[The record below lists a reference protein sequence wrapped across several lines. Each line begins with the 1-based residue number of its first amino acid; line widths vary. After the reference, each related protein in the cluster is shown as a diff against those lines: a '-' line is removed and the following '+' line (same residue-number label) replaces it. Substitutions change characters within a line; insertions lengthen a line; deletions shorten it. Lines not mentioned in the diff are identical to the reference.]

1 MKDVVEEAKRIVE
14 MRREVGLRAY
24 GKPVE
29 DADYTVADFFNEA
42 ICEAADLLIYLTAI
56 RNKIISQSAL
66 VIDPDD
72 PDFAEVEAAP
82 DQDDSWPP
90 DFCSQTGSIMDR
102 KQQDRWIHKKRD
114 AMDAKGAT
122 YIRFNR
128 SATHN
133 PPLILV
139 EGWIKCPPTLP
150 EPAFQLQKDRG

>member
-1 MKDVVEEAKRIVE
+1 MTDVIEEAKRIVE
-14 MRREVGLRAY
+14 MRREVGQKEY
-24 GKPVE
+24 GKPIE
-29 DADYTVADFFNEA
+29 DADYSVADFLNEA
-42 ICEAADLLIYLTAI
+42 ICEAADLLIYLTAV
-56 RNKIISQSAL
+56 RNKIKTIPPW
-66 VIDPDD
+66 ID

-122 YIRFNR
+122 YIRFKR
-128 SATHN
+128 SGTHT